1 MKPFFVIL
9 ASLLCLASRL
19 AAQQPNATFR
29 PTDSLPSVV
38 LPPEIDR
45 VLRDYERAWQAND
58 NNALVA
64 LFTPD
69 GFVMQPRRPAIRGQ
83 VNLKEAYRHSAGS
96 PLFLRAL
103 SFAQQGSVGYIIG
116 AYRSTAANTDI
127 GKFILALRKGADGR
141 WLIAAD
147 MDNSVR

>member
-1 MKPFFVIL
+1 M
-9 ASLLCLASRL
+9 
-19 AAQQPNATFR
+19 AQQSNQKFP
-29 PTDSLPSVV
+29 PTDSLASVT

-45 VLRDYERAWQAND
+45 VLRDYEREWQAD
-58 NNALVA
+58 NIEKLVA

-83 VNLKEAYRHSAGS
+83 ENLKDAYRGGAGQ

-103 SFAQQGSVGYIIG
+103 SFAQEGSVGYIIG
-116 AYRSTAANTDI
+116 AYRAKATGPDI
-127 GKFILALRKGADGR
+127 GKFILALRKGPNGR

-147 MDNSVR
+147 MDNSIR